1 MSTLTDSVAPGLK
14 VDGSYAP
21 TERSRV
27 RRVAKRA
34 VYDRDTVHAIID
46 AALVCHVGF
55 VVEGRPRVL
64 PTAIARVGECVYLHG
79 NRNSVMLRTLTTGA
93 PACITVTHLDGL
105 VVARSTFHSSM
116 NYRCVV
122 IHGVGR
128 TVTGA
133 HKSVALDALVE
144 RLIPGRTG
152 DVRPP
157 TAKELAV
164 TAVLEFPLEEVSA
177 KVRTGPPADDADDY
191 LLPFWGGVV
200 PLHTV
205 AGAPEGD
212 EASLRARIPPPSY
225 LVAEHPHRGR
235 AGSRPRT
242 GSEPRSG
249 IRTRSR
255 SRARRQ
261 PAPPR
266 TP

>member
-1 MSTLTDSVAPGLK
+1 MSTLTDSVSPGLR

-79 NRNSVMLRTLTTGA
+79 NRNSVMLQTLAAGV
-93 PACITVTHLDGL
+93 PACISVTHLDGL

-177 KVRTGPPADDADDY
+177 KVRTGPPADDPDDY

-200 PLHTV
+200 PLHTM

-235 AGSRPRT
+235 
-242 GSEPRSG
+242 ESG

-266 TP
+266 TR